1 MTQNQIAYWT
11 LQETKRSN
19 QVKEAETQRT
29 NKANESIRQQN
40 VDETNRTNLVN
51 EQIKQFTAD
60 KQAKRWEF
68 QNGVDIANAA
78 TGGIRNIGSVTPGIV
93 GLFV

>member
-29 NKANESIRQQN
+29 NKVNESIRQQT

-51 EQIKQFTAD
+51 EQIKQFTASE
-60 KQAKRWEF
+60 QAKRWER
-68 QNGVDIANAA
+68 QNAVDIANAT
-78 TGGIRNIGSVTPGIV
+78 TGGIKSVSSAISSIA
-93 GLFV
+93 GLFM

>member
-29 NKANESIRQQN
+29 NKANEGIRQQT
-40 VDETNRTNLVN
+40 VDETNRSNLVN
-51 EQIKQFTAD
+51 EQIKQFTASE
-60 KQAKRWEF
+60 QAKRWEN
-68 QNGVDIANAA
+68 QNAVDIANAT
-78 TGGIRNIGSVTPGIV
+78 TGGIKNVGSVITGIA
-93 GLFV
+93 GLFI